1 MVFNSLSDHQIGA
14 SMSNKWSSKFSQKW
28 LSLAV
33 TVFILVWISSGVF
46 AQEKLSEQEIDYL
59 DEVVIVSSRY
69 PVPLSEVVGSVA
81 SISGEDI
88 SSRMVN
94 DLQDLL
100 ATTVGVSVNRR
111 QAYGR
116 TYNDG
121 VSIRGLGGK
130 RVNILIDG
138 IRVADAYTGYG
149 RDVVDM
155 GLLKRVEI
163 LKGPSSALYGSDG
176 LAGVVSY
183 ITKDPEDLAL
193 EGSPYLSVSAQYDSS
208 SSRTNVG
215 ILGATTGHDLDTL
228 VQITKH
234 QMNETELH
242 NGALLTPNPMNG
254 DQESL
259 FAKFKYRISEMSEL
273 TFTAD
278 VQRWQGDWD
287 LQTDIGMSFFPAI
300 VNTSESLG
308 TDKGNRDRFS
318 LDYSFDNNT
327 VWTDQGKIS
336 FYTQSTDQSQ
346 ITNEQTQTFG
356 GGLNVG
362 PTALTAIFADYQFN
376 QSIKGISIEMFKR
389 IESSAK
395 TSHQIVYGAELEYI
409 DVQRPRYKTATDPIT
424 EVSTSVFG
432 ADIFPN
438 KTFPDTQTKR
448 TGVFIND
455 RIELTDRAT
464 MVIGLRY
471 DQYELTPRTDKLFNN
486 SNAAQNSLA
495 NIDDGALS
503 SKFGFLYDISN
514 DISVFTQYAE
524 GFRSPDYESANLT
537 FTNFAYF
544 YSVAPN
550 PDLESEE
557 SAGFEIGLRGNHT
570 DLKWSLAAYQTDY
583 EKFIETDLT
592 GATPRGISIYQYVNK
607 SDVTIKGLEFEMQK
621 KLSDNFAA
629 ILSANRTY
637 GESAGAKL
645 LSINP
650 SEGVLSIRWRSDDG
664 HLSVRGITTMVASGP
679 SDLAPSCGRGGC
691 NPALELPGRVTYDI
705 FVDYQLTENMST
717 KFAIANMTDVKYWD
731 WSSVDGK
738 LASDANL
745 DLFLETGR
753 EFRVDLKYTF

>member
-1 MVFNSLSDHQIGA
+1 
-14 SMSNKWSSKFSQKW
+14 MSNKWSGRFNQKW
-28 LSLAV
+28 LSLSAL
-33 TVFILVWISSGVF
+33 TFILVWASSGVF
-46 AQEKLSEQEIDYL
+46 AQPKLSEQEIDYL
-59 DEVVIVSSRY
+59 EEVVIVSSRY

-100 ATTVGVSVNRR
+100 ATTAGVSVNRR

-121 VSIRGLGGK
+121 VAIRGLGGK

-176 LAGVVSY
+176 LAGVISY

-193 EGSPYLSVSAQYDSS
+193 EGSPYLSVAAQYDSS
-208 SSRTNVG
+208 SSRRKVG
-215 ILGATTGHDLDTL
+215 ILGATTGHYFDTL

-242 NGALLTPNPMNG
+242 SGALLTPNPMNG

-273 TFTAD
+273 IFTTD
-278 VQRWQGDWD
+278 IQRWQGDWD
-287 LQTDIGMSFFPAI
+287 LQTDTGMSFFPSI

-318 LDYSFDNNT
+318 LDYNFDSNT

-336 FYTQSTDQSQ
+336 LYTQSTNQSQ
-346 ITNEQTQTFG
+346 LTNEQTRTFG
-356 GGLNVG
+356 GGLNAG
-362 PTALTAIFADYQFN
+362 PTALTAISADYQFN

-389 IESSAK
+389 IENSAK
-395 TSHQIVYGAELEYI
+395 TLHQIVYGAELEYI
-409 DVQRPRYKTATDPIT
+409 DVQRPRYKTATDSIT
-424 EVSTSVFG
+424 QVSTSVFG
-432 ADIFPN
+432 SDIFPN

-448 TGVFIND
+448 TGIFIND
-455 RIELTDRAT
+455 RVELTDRAT
-464 MVIGLRY
+464 IVIGLRY
-471 DQYELTPRTDKLFNN
+471 DQYQLTPRTDKLFNN
-486 SNAAQNSLA
+486 SNAAQNNLA

-503 SKFGFLYDISN
+503 SKLGFLYDISN

-550 PDLESEE
+550 PDLKSEE

-570 DLKWSLAAYQTDY
+570 DLNWSFAAYQTDY

-607 SDVTIKGLEFEMQK
+607 SDVTIKGLELEMQK
-621 KLSDNFAA
+621 TLSDNFAVT
-629 ILSANRTY
+629 LSANRTY
-637 GESAGAKL
+637 GESAGEKL

-650 SEGVLSIRWRSDDG
+650 SEGVISVRWRSDDG

-691 NPALELPGRVTYDI
+691 NPILELPGRVTYDV

-717 KFAIANMTDVKYWD
+717 KFAVANITDVKYWD
-731 WSSVDGK
+731 WGSVDGK
-738 LASDANL
+738 LAGDTSL

-753 EFRVDLKYTF
+753 EFRADLKYTF